1 MKKNKNVEKTYIDSM
16 HTQGKIWTVLALLA
30 LFSVPLIF
38 SIFGGEKLFSAFPQ
52 LNVLLKVLTSI
63 IPVYWL
69 TAIVEVI
76 TYTPMLGAGGTY
88 LSFVT
93 GNITNLKLPCALS
106 AMDRA
111 NVKANSEEGEIIST
125 IAIGASAIT
134 TTVILA
140 VGVLVFS
147 PFLGYITD
155 PESILRPAFVY
166 VVPALFGALGASYF
180 AKHWR
185 ISIFPILVGIIV
197 YIFSPTFAVG
207 TMIFVT
213 IVASVGGALAMWKLK
228 LLK

>member
-1 MKKNKNVEKTYIDSM
+1 MKKNKEKTYVDSM
-16 HTQGKIWTVLALLA
+16 HTQGKIWTVLALLT
-30 LFSVPLIF
+30 LFSVPVLF
-38 SIFGGEKLFSAFPQ
+38 SVFGGDELFSAFPEWSI
-52 LNVLLKVLTSI
+52 LSKVLVSI
-63 IPVYWL
+63 IPVYWV

-106 AMDRA
+106 ALDRA
-111 NVKANSEEGEIIST
+111 NVKANSEEGEIVST
-125 IAIGASAIT
+125 LAIGASAIT
-134 TTVILA
+134 TTIILA
-140 VGVLVFS
+140 VGVLAFS

-155 PESILRPAFVY
+155 PDSVLRPAFQY

-185 ISIFPILVGIIV
+185 ISIFPILVGVLV
-197 YIFSPTFAVG
+197 YVISPTFAVG

>member
-1 MKKNKNVEKTYIDSM
+1 MKKTTEKTYIDSM
-16 HTQGKIWTVLALLA
+16 HTQGKIWTVLALIVLV
-30 LFSVPLIF
+30 SVPLLF
-38 SIFGGEKLFSAFPQ
+38 SIFGGDELFSAFPKWS
-52 LNVLLKVLTSI
+52 VLSKVLVSVI
-63 IPVYWL
+63 SVYWT
-69 TAIVEVI
+69 TAIIEVI

-125 IAIGASAIT
+125 IAIGASSIT

-140 VGVLVFS
+140 VGVLAFS

-155 PESILRPAFVY
+155 PQSILRPAFVY

-185 ISIFPILVGIIV
+185 ISIFPILVGILV
-197 YIFSPTFAVG
+197 YVFVPTLAVG

-213 IVASVGGALAMWKLK
+213 IVASVGGAFVMWKAN

>member
-1 MKKNKNVEKTYIDSM
+1 MKKNKKVEKTYIDSM
-16 HTQGKIWTVLALLA
+16 HTQGKIWTALALLA
-30 LFSVPLIF
+30 LFSVPIIF
-38 SIFGGEKLFSAFPQ
+38 SIFGGEKLFSAFPEW
-52 LNVLLKVLTSI
+52 NVLTKVLVSI

-125 IAIGASAIT
+125 IAIGASSIT

-140 VGVLVFS
+140 VGVLAFS

-155 PESILRPAFVY
+155 PESVLRPAFQY

-197 YIFSPTFAVG
+197 YIFVPTFAVG

-213 IVASVGGALAMWKLK
+213 IVASIGGALAMWKLK

>member
-1 MKKNKNVEKTYIDSM
+1 MKKTTEKTYIDSM
-16 HTQGKIWTVLALLA
+16 HTQGKIWTVLALLV
-30 LFSVPLIF
+30 LISVPLLF
-38 SIFGGEKLFSAFPQ
+38 SIFGGEELFSAFPKWS
-52 LNVLLKVLTSI
+52 VLSKVLVSVI
-63 IPVYWL
+63 SVYWT

-125 IAIGASAIT
+125 LAIGASSIT

-140 VGVLVFS
+140 VGVIAFS

-185 ISIFPILVGIIV
+185 ISIFPILVGILV
-197 YIFSPTFAVG
+197 YVFVPTLAVG

-213 IVASVGGALAMWKLK
+213 IVASVGGALVMWKLN

>member
-1 MKKNKNVEKTYIDSM
+1 MKKNKEPKSYVDSM
-16 HTQGKIWTVLALLA
+16 HTQGKIWTVAALLVLFA
-30 LFSVPLIF
+30 VPTIFSV
-38 SIFGGEKLFSAFPQ
+38 FGGDELFSAFPEWS
-52 LNVLLKVLTSI
+52 VLSKVLISVI
-63 IPVYWL
+63 SVYWT

-111 NVKANSEEGEIIST
+111 NVKANSEEGEIVST

-155 PESILRPAFVY
+155 PESVIRPAFVY

-180 AKHWR
+180 AKHWK

-197 YIFSPTFAVG
+197 YIFAPTFAVG

-213 IVASVGGALAMWKLK
+213 IVASIGGALLMWKLK
-228 LLK
+228 ILK